1 MQYNVAEMIPP
12 SATYCLFFKYMIKAM
27 KANILPNYGVITG
40 YSKMYPSF
48 YEHCLFNGRYLFPHT
63 NPLSAVALAPL
74 NKYL

>member
-1 MQYNVAEMIPP
+1 
-12 SATYCLFFKYMIKAM
+12 MIKAM
-27 KANILPNYGVITG
+27 KANILPNYGVITE